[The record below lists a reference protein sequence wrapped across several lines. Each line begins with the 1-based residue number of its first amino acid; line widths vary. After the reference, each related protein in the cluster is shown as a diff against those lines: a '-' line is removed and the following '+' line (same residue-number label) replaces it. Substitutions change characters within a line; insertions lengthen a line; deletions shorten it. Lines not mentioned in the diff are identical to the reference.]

1 MNYPGNS
8 NSPEFEITA
17 ENVETGI
24 VTLAQRVDYERVT
37 SYNVTVLAVDS
48 GVPPLSSTALI
59 RVSVEDVNDNAPVWV
74 TDFSQPFEVWENE
87 SIGNKPDCTCNY
99 TQASRV

>member
-87 SIGNKPDCTCNY
+87 SIGNKPYSTSY
-99 TQASRV
+99 M